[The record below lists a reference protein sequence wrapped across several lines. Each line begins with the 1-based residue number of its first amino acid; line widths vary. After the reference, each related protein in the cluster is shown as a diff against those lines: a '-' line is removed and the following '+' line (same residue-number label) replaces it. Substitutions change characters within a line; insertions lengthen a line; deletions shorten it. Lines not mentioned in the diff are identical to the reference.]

1 MKFIIDRN
9 ELTNAVQD
17 VIKAISS
24 RAVIPILSGIKIEAK
39 QDGIYLTGSNS
50 DISIERFIPLEDE
63 EHTYITMFETGSIV
77 LQARFF
83 AEIVRKLPLETVEI
97 SVDNELVATIKSGR
111 SEFSLN
117 GLSAEEYPRLPKLD
131 DHRFFEIEAQA
142 LKTVIRQTVFA
153 VSVSETRPALTGV
166 NWQYEDHKLQCVA
179 TDSHRL
185 ALRHIKIEKSS
196 DQLRF
201 SNVIVPGKSLN
212 ELAKIIEEQS
222 DPVQVVVTEHYIL
235 FKAKHVLFY
244 SRLLEGNYPEVSKL
258 IPTDSTTSIV
268 VETKPFLHAM
278 ERASLLAR
286 ENNNNVVKLTGNADL
301 KLEISSFSPEVGK
314 IVEEIDAETY
324 EGEELTIS
332 FNAKYMLDALR
343 AIDSETIIIDFNG
356 SMRPFLLRPID
367 DSSMLQLILPIRT
380 Y

>member
-1 MKFIIDRN
+1 M
-9 ELTNAVQD
+9 
-17 VIKAISS
+17 
-24 RAVIPILSGIKIEAK
+24 
-39 QDGIYLTGSNS
+39 
-50 DISIERFIPLEDE
+50 
-63 EHTYITMFETGSIV
+63 
-77 LQARFF
+77 
-83 AEIVRKLPLETVEI
+83 
-97 SVDNELVATIKSGR
+97 
-111 SEFSLN
+111 N
-117 GLSAEEYPRLPKLD
+117 GLNAEEYPRLPSID
-131 DHRFFEIEAQA
+131 EHRFFEIETQA
-142 LKTVIRQTVFA
+142 LKNIIKQTVFA
-153 VSVSETRPALTGV
+153 VSVSETRPVLTGV

-185 ALRHIKIEKSS
+185 AMRHVKIEKSS
-196 DQLRF
+196 EQLRF

-212 ELAKIIEEQS
+212 ELAKIIEDQS

-258 IPTDSTTSIV
+258 IPTESTTSIV
-268 VETKPFLHAM
+268 VETKPFLQAM

-301 KLEISSFSPEVGK
+301 KLELSSFSPEIGK
-314 IVEEIDAETY
+314 IVEEVDAETY

-332 FNAKYMLDALR
+332 FNALYMLDALR
-343 AIDSETIIIDFNG
+343 AIDSETLIIDFNG

-367 DSSMLQLILPIRT
+367 DSSQLQLILPIRT

>member
-1 MKFIIDRN
+1 MKFSIDRN
-9 ELTNAVQD
+9 QLLNAVQD

-39 QDGIYLTGSNS
+39 QEGIYLTGSNS
-50 DISIERFIPLEDE
+50 DISIERFIPAADE
-63 EHTYITMFETGSIV
+63 EYQYVTIVEPGNIV

-83 AEIVRKLPLETVEI
+83 SEIVRKLPSETVDI
-97 SVDNELVATIKSGR
+97 SVNNELIATIASGR
-111 SEFSLN
+111 AEFNLN
-117 GLSAEEYPRLPKLD
+117 GLNAEEYPRLPSID
-131 DHRFFEIEAQA
+131 EHRFFEIEAQA
-142 LKTVIRQTVFA
+142 LKNIIKQTVFA
-153 VSVSETRPALTGV
+153 VSVSETRPVLTGV
-166 NWQYEDHKLQCVA
+166 NWHYENHKLQCVA

-185 ALRHIKIEKSS
+185 AMRHIKIEKSS

-212 ELAKIIEEQS
+212 ELAKIIEDQS

-258 IPTDSTTSIV
+258 IPTESTTSIV
-268 VETKPFLHAM
+268 VETKPFLQAM

-301 KLEISSFSPEVGK
+301 KLELSSFSPEIGK
-314 IVEEIDAETY
+314 IVEEVDAETY

-332 FNAKYMLDALR
+332 FNALYMLDALR
-343 AIDSETIIIDFNG
+343 AIESETLIIDFNG

-367 DSSMLQLILPIRT
+367 DSSQLQLILPIRT